1 MLTKV
6 INSKK
11 SLKILFSISTLLI
24 FLDSYQV
31 SNIPLTWA
39 GNVLLTTICLLIYK
53 KENMKFDLLI
63 SIILLVTLVPT
74 AFVLF

>member
-39 GNVLLTTICLLIYK
+39 GNVLLTTI
-53 KENMKFDLLI
+53 
-63 SIILLVTLVPT
+63 
-74 AFVLF
+74 

>member
-11 SLKILFSISTLLI
+11 SLKILFSIATLLT

-31 SNIPLTWA
+31 FNIPLTWA
-39 GNVLLTTICLLIYK
+39 GNFLLTTICLLIYK